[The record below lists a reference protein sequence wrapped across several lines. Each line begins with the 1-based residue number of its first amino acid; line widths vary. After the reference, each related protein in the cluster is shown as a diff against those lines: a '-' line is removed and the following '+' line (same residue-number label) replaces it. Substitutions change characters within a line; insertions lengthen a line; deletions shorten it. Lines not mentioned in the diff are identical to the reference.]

1 MLPVLDSDPVQPL
14 RGWIHS
20 FDTSAGVD
28 GPGLRLSFFLTGCL
42 LRCQYCHNPD
52 TWAPQ
57 HGRQMSVADLVAET
71 RRYAPML
78 KRGGITFTGG
88 EPLYQADFL
97 RAALHAMKAEGYHT
111 AVDTAGLLGDRVDD
125 AMMLDIDLVL
135 LDIKHWNAET
145 YQKITG
151 QPLEPTLRFAR
162 RLAEAHRPLWL
173 RYVLVPGLTDT
184 VEDID
189 GLAAFAA
196 SLGNVERVDVLPFHQ
211 LGKDKWH
218 ALGVHYRLED
228 TPAPTPAQIDA
239 ARAIF
244 TQRGLKAV

>member
-1 MLPVLDSDPVQPL
+1 
-14 RGWIHS
+14 
-20 FDTSAGVD
+20 
-28 GPGLRLSFFLTGCL
+28 
-42 LRCQYCHNPD
+42 
-52 TWAPQ
+52 
-57 HGRQMSVADLVAET
+57 
-71 RRYAPML
+71 ML

-88 EPLYQADFL
+88 EPLYQTDFL

-135 LDIKHWNAET
+135 LDIKHWDAAV

-162 RLAEAHRPLWL
+162 RLAEAHRPIWL
-173 RYVLVPGLTDT
+173 RYVLVPGLTDAAED
-184 VEDID
+184 VE
-189 GLAAFAA
+189 GLATFAA

-218 ALGVHYRLED
+218 ALGLHYKLED
-228 TPAPTPAQIDA
+228 TPAPTLEQIDT

-244 TQRGLKAV
+244 TQHGLKAV